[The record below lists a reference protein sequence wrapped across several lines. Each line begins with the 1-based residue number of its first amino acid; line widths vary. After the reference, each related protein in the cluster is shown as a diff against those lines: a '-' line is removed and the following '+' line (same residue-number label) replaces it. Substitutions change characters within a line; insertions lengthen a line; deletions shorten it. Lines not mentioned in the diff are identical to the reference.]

1 MSSNNINTNTNA
13 NNNMSQQT
21 ITAETVRRLLK
32 DVKYIIK
39 NPLTDNGIYYSHDE
53 SNMLVGYALIVGPED
68 TPYYGGYYFFKF
80 NYPSDYPYSPPK
92 ATYMTNDGKTRF
104 NPNLY
109 KCGKVCVS
117 LLNTWSGDKWTSCQ
131 TINSV
136 LLTLCSLLNKYP
148 LYNEPGQN
156 EKSRDFIPYHKSIE
170 YENIRFAICD
180 MINKTTNKIPEPF
193 QIFYSY
199 MVENF
204 NKSYDKIIA
213 FIESKELESKESNNI
228 EESVVSIYCMRTK
241 LDYNALKQKLIKT
254 KEYIDSL

>member
-1 MSSNNINTNTNA
+1 MSSNNINTNTN
-13 NNNMSQQT
+13 NNISQQT
-21 ITAETVRRLLK
+21 ITAETARRLLK
-32 DVKYIIK
+32 DVKYIMK

-53 SNMLVGYALIVGPED
+53 TNMLVGYALIIGPED

-80 NYPSDYPYSPPK
+80 DFPYDYPYSPPK

-156 EKSRDFIPYHKSIE
+156 EKSRDFIPYHKCIE
-170 YENIRFAICD
+170 YENINFVICD
-180 MINKTTNKIPEPF
+180 MINRTINKIPEPF
-193 QIFYSY
+193 AIFYSF

-204 NKSYDKIIA
+204 NKNFNKIVA
-213 FIESKELESKESNNI
+213 FIESKEKEANGLI
-228 EESVVSIYCMRTK
+228 EEAVVSIYSMRIK
-241 LDYNALKQKLIKT
+241 LNYSGLKEKLIKT
-254 KEYIDSL
+254 KEYVDSL